1 MNFTLGLDFGT
12 NSVRAVVVDISDGRE
27 IGTGVC
33 GYASGVQG
41 ILLDGKNP
49 HLARQSPRDHL
60 EGLKKAVRGALR
72 QAEGHPDFKAE
83 RIGGIGVAATGS
95 SPLPVDARN
104 VPLAFQD
111 AWKDG
116 LDAQCWL
123 WKDHTAR
130 VEAEEITRLALE
142 MRPEYVRACGGVY
155 LSEWFWAKIWHCL
168 RVSPEVFHAASS
180 WVELADWIPSVL
192 AGVDDPLRIR
202 RGVCSAGHK
211 ALYSDQWG
219 GLPDGAFL
227 RALDPALEGLRDRL
241 YQKAHD
247 ATHPAGSLCAE
258 WAAAFGLPEGI
269 SIAIGKSDVHYG
281 AIGCGV
287 KPGRLVKV
295 IGTSSCDCCV
305 LPVGGGFPDIP
316 GICGVVEGAILPGF
330 YGLEAGQSA
339 VGDIFKWW
347 IEKVCGGDD
356 ELYRRISEEAAALEP
371 GESGLLALDWNNGNR
386 NVLAD
391 PMLGGL
397 LVGQTLHTTRGEIYR
412 ALMEATA
419 FGARMIINRL
429 REHGV
434 VVDELVCAGGIAEK
448 NAVAMGILSDVLGV
462 EIRVPETRQACAL
475 GAAISAASA
484 AGFHKDLAAARD
496 AMASRS
502 VPAFR
507 PDPERVRAYDRLFAL
522 YRTLNDAFSG
532 TGQGMDVS
540 RVMKDLIALRGM
552 G

>member
-12 NSVRAVVVDISDGRE
+12 NSVRAVVVDVSDGRE

-41 ILLDGKNP
+41 ILLDGKDP

-60 EGLKKAVRGALR
+60 EGLKEAVRGALR
-72 QAEGHPDFKAE
+72 QAGECPDFKAE
-83 RIGGIGVAATGS
+83 CIGGIGVAATGS
-95 SPLPVDARN
+95 SPLPVDERN
-104 VPLAFQD
+104 IPLAFHER
-111 AWKDG
+111 WKDHM
-116 LDAQCWL
+116 DAQCWL

-168 RVSPEVFHAASS
+168 RVSPEIFHTAAS

-192 AGVDDPLRIR
+192 AGVEDPLRIQ

-219 GLPDGAFL
+219 GLPDGVFL

-241 YQKAHD
+241 YQKAYD
-247 ATHPAGSLCAE
+247 AAHPAGSLCAE
-258 WAAAFGLPEGI
+258 WAEALGLREGI

-305 LPVGGGFPDIP
+305 LPVGGEFPNIP

-347 IEKVCGGDD
+347 IERVCGGDD
-356 ELYRRISEEAAALEP
+356 ELYRQISEEAAELEP

-386 NVLAD
+386 NILAD
-391 PMLGGL
+391 PMLSGL

-448 NAVAMGILSDVLGV
+448 NAVAMRILADVLGV
-462 EIRVPETRQACAL
+462 EIHVTETRQACAL

-484 AGFHKDLAAARD
+484 AGFHKDLTAARD
-496 AMASRS
+496 AMSSRS
-502 VPAFR
+502 VPVFR
-507 PDPERVRAYDRLFAL
+507 PDAERMRTYDYLFAL
-522 YRTLNDAFSG
+522 YRTLHDAFSG
-532 TGQGMDVS
+532 TGQGTDVS
-540 RVMKDLIALRGM
+540 RVMKELIALREM

>member
-1 MNFTLGLDFGT
+1 MKFTLGLDFGT
-12 NSVRAVVVDISDGRE
+12 NSVRAVVVDVSDGRE

-41 ILLDGKNP
+41 ILLDGKDP

-60 EGLKKAVRGALR
+60 ECLKEAVLGALC
-72 QAEGHPDFKAE
+72 QAEGHPDFKSE

-104 VPLAFQD
+104 VPLAFHD
-111 AWKDG
+111 GWKDD

-168 RVSPEVFHAASS
+168 RVSPEIFHAASS

-192 AGVDDPLRIR
+192 AGVNDPSRIQ

-227 RALDPALEGLRDRL
+227 RALDPELEGLRDRL
-241 YQKAHD
+241 YQEAHD
-247 ATHPAGSLCAE
+247 ASHPAGSLCAE
-258 WAAAFGLPEGI
+258 WAKTLGLREGI

-305 LPVGGGFPDIP
+305 LPVEGGFPDIP

-356 ELYRRISEEAAALEP
+356 GLYRRISEEAAALEP
-371 GESGLLALDWNNGNR
+371 GKSGLLALDWNNGNR

-462 EIRVPETRQACAL
+462 EIHVPETRQACAL

-484 AGFHKDLAAARD
+484 AGFHKNLEAARD
-496 AMASRS
+496 AMGSRS
-502 VPAFR
+502 VPVFH
-507 PDPERVRAYDRLFAL
+507 PDPQRMRVYDRLFSL
-522 YRTLNDAFSG
+522 YSTLHDAFSG
-532 TGQGMDVS
+532 TGRETDVS
-540 RVMKDLIALRGM
+540 RVMKDLIALRGV

>member
-12 NSVRAVVVDISDGRE
+12 NSVRAVVVDVSDGRE
-27 IGTGVC
+27 IGTGVS

-41 ILLDGKNP
+41 ILLDGKDP

-60 EGLKKAVRGALR
+60 DGLKDAVHGAIR
-72 QAEGHPDFKAE
+72 QAEGHPGFKAE
-83 RIGGIGVAATGS
+83 LIGGIGVAATGS
-95 SPLPVDARN
+95 SPLPVDGRN
-104 VPLAFQD
+104 VPLAFHD
-111 AWKDG
+111 EWKDD
-116 LDAQCWL
+116 LNAQCWL

-130 VEAEEITRLALE
+130 VEAEEITRVALE

-155 LSEWFWAKIWHCL
+155 LSEWFWAKVWHCL
-168 RVSPEVFHAASS
+168 RVSPEIFHAAFT
-180 WVELADWIPSVL
+180 WIELADWIPSVL
-192 AGVDDPLRIR
+192 AGVNDPLQIQ

-211 ALYSDQWG
+211 ALYSDHWG
-219 GLPDGAFL
+219 GLPDSEFL
-227 RALDPALEGLRDRL
+227 RTLDPALEGLREKL
-241 YQKAHD
+241 YQKAYD
-247 ATHPAGSLCAE
+247 ATHPAGSLCGE
-258 WAAAFGLPEGI
+258 WAKVLGLREGI

-305 LPVGGGFPDIP
+305 LPAGGGFPDIP
-316 GICGVVEGAILPGF
+316 GISGVVEGAILPGF

-356 ELYRRISEEAAALEP
+356 ELYRRISEEAGALKP

-419 FGARMIINRL
+419 FGSRMIVNRL

-434 VVDELVCAGGIAEK
+434 VVNELVCAGGIAEK
-448 NAVAMGILSDVLGV
+448 NTVAMEILTNVLGV
-462 EIRVPETRQACAL
+462 EIHVTETRQACAL
-475 GAAISAASA
+475 GAAIAAASV
-484 AGFHKDLAAARD
+484 AGLHEDVAAARD
-496 AMASRS
+496 AMASGC
-502 VPAFR
+502 VQVYR
-507 PDPERVRAYDRLFAL
+507 PDPERVRMYDRL
-522 YRTLNDAFSG
+522 
-532 TGQGMDVS
+532 S
-540 RVMKDLIALRGM
+540 RSTAPCMMRSQARGVRWM
-552 G
+552 FPA